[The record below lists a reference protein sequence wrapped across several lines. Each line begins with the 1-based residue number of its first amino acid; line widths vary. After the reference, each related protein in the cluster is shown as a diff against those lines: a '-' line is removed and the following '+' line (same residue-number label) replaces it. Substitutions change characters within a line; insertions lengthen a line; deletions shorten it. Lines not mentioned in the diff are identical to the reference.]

1 VAGVLENNIMKVF
14 CDLHHED
21 LFYSLQLLFEKRM
34 GAEVYRP
41 IGLEWY
47 EQKYWAIYP
56 HISTAKQYLD
66 MSSIPPVNVHGVPV
80 TEEHGDG
87 AWINKGNFASSDG
100 IFIVPDKQHLNGIP
114 HRAITLERF
123 KETKFDV
130 LLCSIPTH
138 LPIWKELKR
147 LYQPQAKVVFQAG
160 NDWGYIDCK
169 NLLTSSRKTTNR
181 GHEVYYHQEFDTS
194 VFKPG
199 DVKNKTSI
207 VNLQHLT
214 QSKEQLLQLESLL
227 PGWDV
232 KIYGAGNR
240 DGSRESKL
248 LPSTLQEAGFLWHV
262 KKGGDGYGYNIHQAI
277 ASGTPLIVNSQYTN
291 GTTAEYLCKWGSTAI
306 DINGKSLDA
315 VKNELIGMVDKYDEI
330 SANTAKH
337 FTEVVSFENEYQQV
351 RHFIENLIE

>member
-1 VAGVLENNIMKVF
+1 MKIF

-56 HISTAKQYLD
+56 HVSTARQYLD
-66 MSSIPPVNVHGVPV
+66 MSSVPPLNVHGVPV

-87 AWINKGNFASSDG
+87 AWINKGNFISSDG

-130 LLCSIPTH
+130 LLCSIPAH
-138 LPIWKELKR
+138 LSIWKELQR
-147 LYQPQAKVVFQAG
+147 LYQPQAKIVFQAG
-160 NDWGYIDCK
+160 NDWGFIDCK
-169 NLLTSSRKTTNR
+169 NLLTSSKKTTNR
-181 GHEVYYHQEFDTS
+181 GHQIHYHQEFDTS

-199 DVKNKTSI
+199 DTKNKTSI

-214 QSKEQLLQLESLL
+214 SSAGQLLQLERLL
-227 PGWDV
+227 PDWDI

-240 DGSRESKL
+240 NGSRESQL
-248 LPSTLQEAGFLWHV
+248 LSSTLREAGFLWHV
-262 KKGGDGYGYNIHQAI
+262 KAGGDGYGYNIHQAV
-277 ASGTPLIVNSQYTN
+277 ASGTPLIVDSQWIN
-291 GTTAEYLCKWGSTAI
+291 GTTAESLCKWGVTAV
-306 DINGKSLDA
+306 DIRGKGFDTI
-315 VKNELIGMVDKYDEI
+315 KDELMGMVNRYDEI
-330 SANTAKH
+330 TAATTQHFAEVVNFDQEYLQIKH
-337 FTEVVSFENEYQQV
+337 FM
-351 RHFIENLIE
+351 ENLVE